1 MHVRKVRLC
10 SFLLLLLVSSG
21 ALQAMPERQSPQSAV
36 QINQDVE
43 RIFQRAVSHYK
54 SGQYDVVEYELQG
67 LLNIY
72 PLNHRTTA
80 IYYLIGR
87 AQYKQKKFGQARE
100 TLERLIKNFPTSAY
114 VDDALYLLA
123 AIDFEQ
129 QMYEDCAKKLLT
141 VLNKT
146 DDLRLRDR
154 VRNLLF
160 PLLTD
165 YIPLEKLRALRQE
178 FRTGPAAADLDL
190 ALAVQEFRA
199 GKRDAAKNLLKA
211 WLSSNPAH
219 PLKDVAENFL
229 ARASQVR
236 PKKIRVGVVLPLT
249 GYFKQEAQSLLDGIR
264 YALLEDP
271 SARQLGLEL
280 LVRDSQGDM
289 LQTIRTAKELVNTEH
304 VDAIIGE
311 LESDKTAVIG
321 ALAAREGVPVIAPT
335 AKEVGLASL
344 EDNIF
349 QMLPDIA
356 VRGEKIAEY
365 AINEMNLQSFAIL
378 APADK
383 YGKNMAD
390 SFAQTVDRL
399 HGTIVA
405 ETWYYEQA
413 TDVRD
418 QFSYI
423 RKLGLRKMIQDS
435 ILAENPGLPKGTV
448 DSLVAAVEAEKRQAL
463 LQNEENRPLKLSD
476 STAVPVTSID
486 GVFLPVYTEDIS
498 YVAPQ
503 FALYNIQ
510 AQLLGGEFWND
521 EETLDKNSR
530 YVSGVVFPSDYYA
543 DPTDRAYI
551 RFRNRF
557 RTKMG
562 KTPEKLEII
571 GYDTM
576 RFLLSVIKKGAGD
589 RQAILSGLRNVRV
602 FQGLLHPYRFDE
614 KPRVNSFLHIL
625 QYQNNA
631 IYKLK

>member
-289 LQTIRTAKELVNTEH
+289 LQTIRTA
-304 VDAIIGE
+304 
-311 LESDKTAVIG
+311 
-321 ALAAREGVPVIAPT
+321 
-335 AKEVGLASL
+335 
-344 EDNIF
+344 
-349 QMLPDIA
+349 
-356 VRGEKIAEY
+356 
-365 AINEMNLQSFAIL
+365 
-378 APADK
+378 
-383 YGKNMAD
+383 
-390 SFAQTVDRL
+390 
-399 HGTIVA
+399 
-405 ETWYYEQA
+405 
-413 TDVRD
+413 
-418 QFSYI
+418 
-423 RKLGLRKMIQDS
+423 
-435 ILAENPGLPKGTV
+435 
-448 DSLVAAVEAEKRQAL
+448 
-463 LQNEENRPLKLSD
+463 
-476 STAVPVTSID
+476 
-486 GVFLPVYTEDIS
+486 
-498 YVAPQ
+498 
-503 FALYNIQ
+503 
-510 AQLLGGEFWND
+510 
-521 EETLDKNSR
+521 
-530 YVSGVVFPSDYYA
+530 
-543 DPTDRAYI
+543 
-551 RFRNRF
+551 
-557 RTKMG
+557 
-562 KTPEKLEII
+562 
-571 GYDTM
+571 
-576 RFLLSVIKKGAGD
+576 
-589 RQAILSGLRNVRV
+589 
-602 FQGLLHPYRFDE
+602 
-614 KPRVNSFLHIL
+614 
-625 QYQNNA
+625 
-631 IYKLK
+631 